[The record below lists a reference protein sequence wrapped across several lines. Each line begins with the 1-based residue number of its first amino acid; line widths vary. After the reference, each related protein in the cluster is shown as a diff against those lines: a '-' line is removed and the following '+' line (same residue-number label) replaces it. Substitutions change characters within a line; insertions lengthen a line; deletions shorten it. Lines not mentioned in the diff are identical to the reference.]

1 MYGTLRLLCF
11 FFSMKIAMIPQLNQ
25 LNRAELKRD
34 GLALFSKLIRTKN
47 VESMQ
52 GEALHVSSESQDPK
66 KVKLKVSSPTV
77 C

>member
-1 MYGTLRLLCF
+1 
-11 FFSMKIAMIPQLNQ
+11 MKIAMIPQLNQ

-52 GEALHVSSESQDPK
+52 EEALHGSSESQDPK

>member
-1 MYGTLRLLCF
+1 
-11 FFSMKIAMIPQLNQ
+11 MKIAMIPQLNQ